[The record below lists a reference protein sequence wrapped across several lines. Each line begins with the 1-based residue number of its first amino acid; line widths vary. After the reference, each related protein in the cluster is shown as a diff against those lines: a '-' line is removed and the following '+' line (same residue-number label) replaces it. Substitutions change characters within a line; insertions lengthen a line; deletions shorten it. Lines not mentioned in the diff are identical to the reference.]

1 MEKTMKKYYSALLI
15 VLFFFILFSVVKE
28 DIHQV
33 SDNQKETYH
42 VDNQKDKPK
51 HKKRKK
57 SLYAGTSKWLGQN
70 LSKKD
75 KQNLIQ
81 AFTIQEQEVYTFLQG
96 PKSWGEGVPWSGEW
110 CTFNVRGNP
119 FGGFGCGLCCMANIY
134 DTLSP
139 YEVSPWDMYEYAISV
154 SSYAP
159 DGKHG
164 AIDWKDMRD
173 ALRKCGI
180 NCKLYKKPN
189 SYKIFKEQ
197 MAKAKSAV
205 VLISSNNDDT
215 YWQNTPGHYV
225 NIWLYQEEN
234 ETVFLADPGNPDNN
248 RVRIPLR
255 YIYDALKTISKFQY
269 LKINGYLEE
278 DNQWKADSIHE
289 KWNRPK
295 DL

>member
-1 MEKTMKKYYSALLI
+1 MKKYHSALLI
-15 VLFFFILFSVVKE
+15 VLFLFILFSVVRE
-28 DIHQV
+28 DVHKQIDD
-33 SDNQKETYH
+33 SQKETYH
-42 VDNQKDKPK
+42 IDNQKDKSK
-51 HKKRKK
+51 NEKRKK

-96 PKSWGEGVPWSGEW
+96 PKSWGEGIHWSGEW
-110 CTFNVRGNP
+110 CTFDVSGNP

-134 DTLSP
+134 NTLSP
-139 YEVSPWDMYEYAISV
+139 YEVSPWDMYGYAISV
-154 SSYAP
+154 SHYAP

-173 ALRKCGI
+173 TLRKSGV

-197 MAKAKSAV
+197 IAKAKSAV

-225 NIWLYQEEN
+225 NIWLYQEES

-295 DL
+295 EL